1 MSSEDGHKPRE
12 TRVTINKDFESF
24 DEFIREYVTNISKT
38 GAFVKRASPL
48 PVGTEVNLK
57 FTVIVDSVE
66 TIEGVGKVVR
76 VQHDPPGMG
85 VVFTSISQ
93 YSQHLLER
101 MLTQQR
107 TTPDA

>member
-1 MSSEDGHKPRE
+1 MSEDGHKPRE
-12 TRVTINKDFESF
+12 ARVTINAEFESF

-38 GAFVKRASPL
+38 GAFVKRADPL

-57 FTVIVDSVE
+57 FTVIMDDVE
-66 TIEGVGKVVR
+66 TVEGVGTVVR

-85 VVFTSISQ
+85 VVFTKISQ

-101 MLTQQR
+101 LLTR
-107 TTPDA
+107 T

>member
-24 DEFIREYVTNISKT
+24 DEFIREYVTNVSKT

-48 PVGTEVNLK
+48 PIGTEVNLK
-57 FTVIVDSVE
+57 FTVIVDAVE

-93 YSQHLLER
+93 ASQHLLER
-101 MLTQQR
+101 MLTQR
-107 TTPDA
+107 

>member
-1 MSSEDGHKPRE
+1 MSGADSDDKRHG

-24 DEFIREYVTNISKT
+24 DEFVREYVTNISQT
-38 GAFVKRASPL
+38 GAFVKRADPL

-57 FTVIVDSVE
+57 FTVIMDDIE
-66 TIEGVGKVVR
+66 TLEGVGKVVR

-85 VVFTSISQ
+85 VVFTKISQ

-101 MLTQQR
+101 LLTKK
-107 TTPDA
+107 TE